1 MHRYRTIRPKCFSE
15 RETLEPQSPLS
26 LPSATMRKSF
36 SCRDRGDGT
45 GGTGPETGRV
55 RFLEYFIRLGS
66 HQEARMADVVRIQD
80 RLSRMP
86 RREGAWRETPAEI
99 LLFTGVRYER
109 LTPATLPRKARGPA
123 KPVVKDTASRN

>member
-1 MHRYRTIRPKCFSE
+1 
-15 RETLEPQSPLS
+15 
-26 LPSATMRKSF
+26 
-36 SCRDRGDGT
+36 
-45 GGTGPETGRV
+45 
-55 RFLEYFIRLGS
+55 
-66 HQEARMADVVRIQD
+66 MADVVRIQD

-86 RREGAWRETPAEI
+86 RREGVWRETPAEI